1 MRLFLSEFFMYSILN
16 GLNFLYRRKNLMK
29 KIITLLFLFCILQL
43 CLPTSAFSQ
52 NAAFRPSEKAYKWA
66 DKELK
71 KMSADEKVGQLVHIG
86 INARYLNQDSDE
98 YKELRRQIVENK
110 LGGIV
115 LFGAPI
121 YESVFL
127 VNRMQEAAK
136 TPLLIAIDAETG
148 VGMRFGDAEN
158 FPWNMAMAATGNP
171 EYARRV
177 GEITGRDARALGI
190 TQVYAPVLDVNNNP
204 NNPVIN
210 VRSYGENP
218 AAVGQF
224 GTAFI
229 EGLQSQNVIATAK
242 HFPGHGDTAID
253 SHRGLPIINVSRETL
268 DKIEFPPFERAIKG
282 GVAAIMVAHIALPQ
296 IDPTEIKPLKNFIQG
311 DAEVGAEIVTQTATM
326 PATLSPV
333 IQTDILRKQLNFQ
346 GLIVTDAMSM
356 SGLTIYF
363 NQDEAA
369 VRAVLAG
376 ADILEKPADVDA
388 TINGL
393 KTAVASGRI
402 SEDRLNQS
410 VRKILAWKYELGL
423 TKNKITPLDQ
433 IDKIV
438 SGEDSRRLSDEI
450 AENAITL
457 VKKEDGVLPLRKDK
471 KVFFLGITNGDD
483 RNYAANTFQ
492 RTLRQSGYKFDS
504 VVLDERSTAEEIA
517 AARKKAAEAD
527 VILAALVGRVRSGAK
542 NSAGI
547 PEAGANFLRELL
559 QSDKKIISLSFGNPY
574 LLNNFPA
581 MKTYIVAYGDMP
593 SLQRAT
599 ARALLGEIDFKGKL
613 PISLGEK

>member
-1 MRLFLSEFFMYSILN
+1 
-16 GLNFLYRRKNLMK
+16 MK
-29 KIITLLFLFCILQL
+29 KNTVFLFIF
-43 CLPTSAFSQ
+43 CLLNLSFYLPVSAQAAKFSPT
-52 NAAFRPSEKAYKWA
+52 EKAYKWA

-71 KMSADEKVGQLVHIG
+71 KMSVDEKVGQLVHIG
-86 INARYLNQDSDE
+86 INARYLNQDSYE

-158 FPWNMAMAATGNP
+158 FPWNMAIAATGNP
-171 EYARRV
+171 DFAKRV
-177 GEITGRDARALGI
+177 GVITGREARALGI
-190 TQVYAPVLDVNNNP
+190 TQVYAPVLDVNNNSE
-204 NNPVIN
+204 NPVIN

-218 AAVGQF
+218 AMVGEF
-224 GTAFI
+224 GAAFI

-242 HFPGHGDTAID
+242 HFPGHGDTAVD
-253 SHRGLPIINVSRETL
+253 SHRGLPIINLPRERL
-268 DKIEFPPFERAIKG
+268 NQVELPPFQKAIDAG
-282 GVAAIMVAHIALPQ
+282 IASVMVAHIALPQ

-311 DAEVGAEIVTQTATM
+311 DAEEGAEIVKETATM

-333 IQTDILRKQLNFQ
+333 VQTEMLRKQMNFQ

-376 ADILEKPADVDA
+376 ADILEKPADVDLTVKGIKA
-388 TINGL
+388 
-393 KTAVASGRI
+393 AVASGRI
-402 SEDRLNQS
+402 SEERLNQS

-423 TKNKITPLDQ
+423 EKNKITSLDP
-433 IDKIV
+433 IDKTV
-438 SGEDSRRLSDEI
+438 SGEESRKLSNEI

-457 VKKEDGVLPLRKDK
+457 VKKEDGVLPLAKDK
-471 KVFFLGITNGDD
+471 KVFLLGITNGDD
-483 RNYAANTFQ
+483 RNFAAGTLQ
-492 RTLRQSGYKFDS
+492 RTLRNSGIRFES
-504 VVLDERSTAEEIA
+504 VILDERSTAEEIS
-517 AARKKAAEAD
+517 AARKKANEAD
-527 VILAALVGRVRSGAK
+527 IVLAGLFGRVRSGAK
-542 NSAGI
+542 NSVGI
-547 PEAGANFLRELL
+547 PEAGANLLRELL
-559 QSDKKIISLSFGNPY
+559 KTDKKIVSLSFGNPY
-574 LLNNFPA
+574 LLNNFPE
-581 MKTYIVAYGDMP
+581 MKTYIVAYGDMS
-593 SLQRAT
+593 SLQKAT
-599 ARALLGEIDFKGKL
+599 AWALVGEIPFKGKL
-613 PISLGEK
+613 PISLGEYKAGTSLK

>member
-1 MRLFLSEFFMYSILN
+1 MFPMKFTINIFLI
-16 GLNFLYRRKNLMK
+16 FLLIFSSFINAIPQSNDAK
-29 KIITLLFLFCILQL
+29 
-43 CLPTSAFSQ
+43 TSFQ
-52 NAAFRPSEKAYKWA
+52 PSEKAYKWA

-158 FPWNMAMAATGNP
+158 FPWNMAVAATGNP
-171 EYARRV
+171 EFARRMGV
-177 GEITGRDARALGI
+177 ITGRDARALGI

-229 EGLQSQNVIATAK
+229 EGLQSRNVIATAK

-268 DKIEFPPFERAIKG
+268 DKIEFPPFEQAIKG
-282 GVAAIMVAHIALPQ
+282 GVASIMVAHIALPQ

-311 DAEVGAEIVTQTATM
+311 DAEVGAEIVTEKATM

-388 TINGL
+388 TIKGL

-402 SEDRLNQS
+402 STERLNQS

-438 SGEDSRRLSDEI
+438 SGEDARILSNEI

-457 VKKEDGVLPLRKDK
+457 VKKEDGVLPLSKDK
-471 KVFFLGITNGDD
+471 KIFFLGITNGDD

-492 RTLRQSGYKFDS
+492 RTLRQAGIKFDS

-559 QSDKKIISLSFGNPY
+559 QSDKKIINLSFGNPY
-574 LLNNFPA
+574 LLDNFPA

-593 SLQRAT
+593 SLQKAT
-599 ARALLGEIDFKGKL
+599 ARAVLGEIDFKGKL
-613 PISLGEK
+613 PITVGEYKAGTGLNLQK

>member
-1 MRLFLSEFFMYSILN
+1 
-16 GLNFLYRRKNLMK
+16 MK
-29 KIITLLFLFCILQL
+29 KLTALLSLFCILQL
-43 CLPTSAFSQ
+43 CLPALAFSQ
-52 NAAFRPSEKAYKWA
+52 NAKFTPSEKAFKWA
-66 DKELK
+66 DKQLK
-71 KMSADEKVGQLVHIG
+71 KMSADEKVGQLVQIG
-86 INARYLNQDSDE
+86 INARYLNQDSYE
-98 YKELRRQIVENK
+98 FKELKRQIVENK

-136 TPLLIAIDAETG
+136 IPLLVAIDAETG

-158 FPWNMAMAATGNP
+158 FPWNMAVAATGNP
-171 EYARRV
+171 EFARRV
-177 GEITGRDARALGI
+177 GEITGREARALGI
-190 TQVYAPVLDVNNNP
+190 TQVYAPVMDVNNNP

-218 AAVGQF
+218 AEVGSF
-224 GTAFI
+224 GAAFI

-253 SHRGLPIINVSRETL
+253 SHRGLPIINLSKERLNQVEL
-268 DKIEFPPFERAIKG
+268 PPFQQAINA
-282 GVAAIMVAHIALPQ
+282 GVASIMVAHIALPQ
-296 IDPTEIKPLKNFIQG
+296 IDPTEIKPLKNYLQG
-311 DAEVGAEIVTQTATM
+311 DAEEGAEIVKESATM
-326 PATLSPV
+326 PATLSHKV
-333 IQTDILRKQLNFQ
+333 QTEILRKEMNFQ

-376 ADILEKPADVDA
+376 ADILEKPADVDL
-388 TINGL
+388 TVKGL
-393 KTAVASGRI
+393 KAAVASGRI
-402 SEDRLNQS
+402 STERLDQS

-423 TKNKITPLDQ
+423 EKQKITSLYQ
-433 IDKIV
+433 IDKTV
-438 SGEDSRRLSDEI
+438 SGEQSRLLSNEI

-457 VKKEDGVLPLRKDK
+457 VKKESGVLPLAKDK
-471 KVFFLGITNGDD
+471 KIFMLGITNGDD
-483 RNYAANTFQ
+483 RNFAANTFQ

-504 VVLDERSTAEEIA
+504 VILDERSTAEEIS
-517 AARKKAAEAD
+517 AARKKASEAD
-527 VILAALVGRVRSGAK
+527 VVLAALVGRVRSGAK
-542 NSAGI
+542 NSAGL
-547 PEAGANFLRELL
+547 PESGAKFLTELL

-574 LLNNFPA
+574 LLNNFPE

-599 ARALLGEIDFKGKL
+599 AKALAGEIDFKGKL
-613 PISLGEK
+613 PISLGEKFPRGVGLSLQK

>member
-1 MRLFLSEFFMYSILN
+1 MKFTINIFLI
-16 GLNFLYRRKNLMK
+16 FLLTFGSFINV
-29 KIITLLFLFCILQL
+29 
-43 CLPTSAFSQ
+43 LPQSNVSTPK
-52 NAAFRPSEKAYKWA
+52 FRPSEKAYKWA

-71 KMSADEKVGQLVHIG
+71 KMSVDEKVGQMVHIG
-86 INARYLNQDSDE
+86 INARFLNQDSNE

-121 YESVFL
+121 YESVIL

-136 TPLLIAIDAETG
+136 TPLLIAVDAETG
-148 VGMRFGDAEN
+148 VGMRFSDAEN
-158 FPWNMAMAATGNP
+158 FPWNMAVAATGNP
-171 EYARRV
+171 DFARQIGV
-177 GEITGRDARALGI
+177 ITGREARALGI
-190 TQVYAPVLDVNNNP
+190 MQVYAPVLDVNNNP

-218 AAVGQF
+218 AEVGRF
-224 GTAFI
+224 GAAFI
-229 EGLQSQNVIATAK
+229 EGLQSQNVLATAK

-253 SHRGLPIINVSRETL
+253 SHRGLPIINVSRQTL
-268 DKIEFPPFERAIKG
+268 DKIEFPPFEQAIKA

-311 DAEVGAEIVTQTATM
+311 DAEEGAEIVKENATM

-333 IQTDILRKQLNFQ
+333 VQTEILRKQMNFQ

-376 ADILEKPADVDA
+376 ADILEKPADVDL
-388 TINGL
+388 TIKGL

-402 SEDRLNQS
+402 PTERLDQS

-423 TKNKITPLDQ
+423 EKQKITPLEQ
-433 IDKIV
+433 IDKTV
-438 SGEDSRRLSDEI
+438 SGEDSRQLSNEI

-457 VKKEDGVLPLRKDK
+457 VKKEEGVLPLAKDK
-471 KVFFLGITNGDD
+471 KIFMLGITNGDD
-483 RNYAANTFQ
+483 RNFAANTFQ
-492 RTLRQSGYKFDS
+492 RTLRQSGYKFES
-504 VVLDERSTAEEIA
+504 AVLDERSTAEEIT
-517 AARKKAAEAD
+517 AARKKADEAD
-527 VILAALVGRVRSGAK
+527 IILAGLFGRVRSGAK
-542 NSAGI
+542 NSVGI
-547 PEAGANFLRELL
+547 PENAANLLRELL
-559 QSDKKIISLSFGNPY
+559 QSDKKVVNISFGNPY
-574 LLNNFPA
+574 LLNNFPE
-581 MKTYIVAYGDMP
+581 MKTYIVAYGDMT

-599 ARALLGEIDFKGKL
+599 ARAIVGEIDFKGKL
-613 PISLGEK
+613 PISLGEKFPRGVGLNLQN